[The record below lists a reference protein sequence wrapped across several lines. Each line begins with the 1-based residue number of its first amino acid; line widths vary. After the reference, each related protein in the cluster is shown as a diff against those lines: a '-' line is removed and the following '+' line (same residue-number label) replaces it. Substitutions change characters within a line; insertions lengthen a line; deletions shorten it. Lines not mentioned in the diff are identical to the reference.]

1 MQPSSPTPEQV
12 LLDAVRRRRAGLHES
27 MIALEQAFAAPAP
40 GRHGAWVQRVHAAL
54 AELVADF
61 RAHIDIT
68 EGPSGL
74 YADLCTTEPRLSY
87 AVARLTREHAHIRE
101 LIDDLLARAS
111 GSDVNDVDAV
121 RDVGTALLGS
131 LVRHRQHGSDLIYE
145 AYAFDVGGE
154 NG

>member
-1 MQPSSPTPEQV
+1 MQPSSPNPEQT

-61 RAHIDIT
+61 CAHIDIT

-101 LIDDLLARAS
+101 LIDDLRAGAG
-111 GSDVNDVDAV
+111 GSDANDVDAV
-121 RDVGTALLGS
+121 RDLGTALLGS

-154 NG
+154 T

>member
-1 MQPSSPTPEQV
+1 MQPSSPTPEQI

-27 MIALEQAFAAPAP
+27 MIALERAFAAPAP
-40 GRHGAWVQRVHAAL
+40 GRHSAWVQRVRAAL

-74 YADLCTTEPRLSY
+74 YADLCATEPRLAH
-87 AVARLTREHAHIRE
+87 AVARLTDEHARIRE

-111 GSDVNDVDAV
+111 GSDAIEVDAV
-121 RDVGTALLGS
+121 RDLGTALLGS

-154 NG
+154 T